1 MIRDGFRLS
10 IMQTL
15 CKNFFMQTQNDPT
28 DAAKTSPPRKKRGA
42 LMVHEK
48 LREDIQWLR
57 IAPGTALDE
66 VELAKSYEVSRTPVR
81 EALLLLANEGFV
93 QFLQNRTSIVAPLSL
108 HNQSAFLD
116 TYLLLSRGLIRAA
129 ALQGQT
135 RRADLEA
142 FVATYETGL
151 QAGDTESAFRAQ
163 LGLFRHIAS
172 LARNRFLS
180 KYFLEAQDASVRMK
194 LLYFFPHLTK
204 AEFNEAV
211 ARLRAVVDAMAAHD
225 AEAGDVAVSAVIL
238 FESRVI
244 QNGLGPRFGHKM
256 AIDQVQEP

>member
-1 MIRDGFRLS
+1 MKKAS
-10 IMQTL
+10 TEPA
-15 CKNFFMQTQNDPT
+15 KAAPT
-28 DAAKTSPPRKKRGA
+28 RKKRGA

-66 VELAKSYEVSRTPVR
+66 VDLAKSYEVSRTPVR

-108 HNQSAFLD
+108 HNQAAFLD

-129 ALQGQT
+129 AQQGPAK
-135 RRADLEA
+135 RADLDA
-142 FVATYETGL
+142 FVSAYEKGL
-151 QAGDTESAFRAQ
+151 QAGDTEAGFRAQ
-163 LGLFRHIAS
+163 LGLFRQIAT
-172 LARNRFLS
+172 LACNRFLS
-180 KYFLEAQDASVRMK
+180 RYFLEAQDASVRMK
-194 LLYFFPHLTK
+194 LLYFFPHL
-204 AEFNEAV
+204 AGADVEEAV
-211 ARLRAVVDAMAAHD
+211 TRLRAVVDAMTAGD
-225 AEAGDVAVSAVIL
+225 AEAGDIAVSEVIL

-244 QNGLGPRFGHKM
+244 QAGLSPRFGHKM

>member
-1 MIRDGFRLS
+1 MIY
-10 IMQTL
+10 
-15 CKNFFMQTQNDPT
+15 FMPARKDPT
-28 DAAKTSPPRKKRGA
+28 KAAKTAPTRKKRGA

-57 IAPGTALDE
+57 IAPGAALDE
-66 VELAKSYEVSRTPVR
+66 VDLAKAYEVSRTPVR

-129 ALQGQT
+129 ALQGQAQ
-135 RRADLEA
+135 RADLDV
-142 FVATYETGL
+142 FVTTYEKGL
-151 QAGDTESAFRAQ
+151 LAGDTEAAFRAQ
-163 LGLFRHIAS
+163 LGLFRNIAT

-194 LLYFFPHLTK
+194 LLYFFPHLPK
-204 AEFNEAV
+204 ADFDEAV
-211 ARLRAVVDAMAAHD
+211 ARLRAVVDAMAAGD
-225 AEAGDVAVSAVIL
+225 AESGDIAVSEVIL

-244 QNGLGPRFGHKM
+244 QDGLGPRFGHKM